1 MLLDMPL
8 SYKTDGH
15 TLSVRGLFTVH
26 SPWQVP
32 LPWAEYTTSQVAIYF
47 YRGSWIPI
55 TFYPLVE
62 AIKLHRNASS
72 SGRDIVLFPC
82 DLDPRSSESL
92 CTQAP
97 HPLVLKLKDNKFAL
111 TNKSSQYA
119 EVS

>member
-1 MLLDMPL
+1 
-8 SYKTDGH
+8 
-15 TLSVRGLFTVH
+15 VH

-32 LPWAEYTTSQVAIYF
+32 LPLEEYSTSRVTVYF

-72 SGRDIVLFPC
+72 SGMDILVFPG
-82 DLDPRSSESL
+82 DLDPRSSDTL
-92 CTQAP
+92 FTQAP
-97 HPLVLKLKDNKFAL
+97 HPLAAKPKDKLAL

-119 EVS
+119 EVL

>member
-32 LPWAEYTTSQVAIYF
+32 LPWEEYTTSRVAVYF
-47 YRGSWIPI
+47 YRGGWIPI

-72 SGRDIVLFPC
+72 SGMDIIVFPC
-82 DLDPRSSESL
+82 DLDPRSSDSL
-92 CTQAP
+92 FIQAG
-97 HPLVLKLKDNKFAL
+97 HPLAAKLKDKLAQ

-119 EVS
+119 ELS